1 MPIFRPFRG
10 IRPSDDYVDTSP
22 THPLDNFTQEEI
34 NKKAQQ
40 DSSYI
45 QMIKPYVVSKSKD
58 IDRNLRKIRT
68 NFEEL
73 LEDNKLVQDNSSY
86 YLYEQIMPNKSVFRG
101 LLGLVSVDA
110 VSYTHLDVYKRQT

>member
-10 IRPSDDYVDTSP
+10 IRPSDDYVDTFP

-73 LEDNKLVQDNSSY
+73 LADNKLVQDNSSY
-86 YLYEQIMPNKSVFRG
+86 YLYEQIMPNKAVFQIGRAH
-101 LLGLVSVDA
+101 V
-110 VSYTHLDVYKRQT
+110 